1 MMRTMVDL
9 LLKNK
14 PRGRSLLIVLLVLVV
29 LLPLWWRTGLWYK
42 ERLLNDARAGIT
54 GAVAVHS
61 RILSSAIQQR
71 LSLFKGIKAFADH
84 RAFSADKVEPGEFIV
99 FAALLTSGT
108 TGIRSVIVAPEGI
121 AQFVYPLEG
130 NEVLVG
136 QDLFRDRRGPAR
148 ADVQRTIRSQRIVLS
163 GPYAVRPKGLELVAR
178 QVVYRGENLWGLVS
192 VAFDITPAFAEAAM
206 NPLPAGLEL
215 ILQDRTGQLLYG
227 KKSVLEDHPV
237 VGSVAIHDGDWKL
250 AAVPAGGWNAAI
262 AKPLLQFR
270 GITLAIVLLLTALL
284 YFLLSYR
291 SRLKLAVRQRTDD
304 LQRML
309 ANRREEEEHLN
320 RSLINLR
327 RAMGATFEA
336 MAVAVEK
343 KEPLSSGHQRR
354 VADLART
361 IATEMGLPEDVL
373 DGLRMA
379 AMIHDIGKISLP
391 EEILGKPA
399 RLSEEEYAVVKT
411 HAQVGYEILK
421 EIDVPWP
428 VARLVWQHHERL
440 DGSGYPRGLSGEEI
454 LPEARILAVADVVE
468 AMASQRCYR
477 PTPGLEKALEEIQA
491 QRGLLYDPDV
501 VDACLRIFREKDF
514 RLA

>member
-1 MMRTMVDL
+1 MVDY

-14 PRGRSLLIVLLVLVV
+14 PRGRSLIIVLLVLIV
-29 LLPLWWRTGLWYK
+29 LLPLWWQASLWYK
-42 ERLLNDARAGIT
+42 ERILNDKHAEIT

-84 RAFSADKVEPGEFIV
+84 RAFSAAKVDAGEFTV
-99 FAALLTSGT
+99 FAALLTSGI
-108 TGIRSVIVAPEGI
+108 TGIRSVVVAPDGI
-121 AQFVYPLEG
+121 VQFAYPQEG
-130 NEVLVG
+130 NEALVG
-136 QDLFRDRRGPAR
+136 QDLFRDRRGPVR
-148 ADVQRTIRSQRIVLS
+148 ADVQRTIRAPRMVLS
-163 GPYAVRPKGLELVAR
+163 GPYTVRPKGLELVAR
-178 QVVYRGENLWGLVS
+178 QIVYRGENLWGLVS
-192 VAFDITPAFAEAAM
+192 LTFDITPAFTEAAL

-215 ILQDRTGQLLYG
+215 LLQDRTGHLLYG
-227 KKSVLEDHPV
+227 NKSVLEDHPV
-237 VGSVAIHDGDWKL
+237 VGSVDIPDGNWKL
-250 AAVPAGGWNAAI
+250 AAIPAGGWNAAI

-320 RSLINLR
+320 RSLLNLR
-327 RAMGATFEA
+327 RGMGATLA
-336 MAVAVEK
+336 LAVEK
-343 KEPLSSGHQRR
+343 KEPFSSGHQRR

-361 IATEMGLPEDVL
+361 IATEMGLTEDAM
-373 DGLRMA
+373 DGIRTA
-379 AMIHDIGKISLP
+379 AMIHDIGKIALP

-399 RLSEEEYAVVKT
+399 RLSEEEYATVKT
-411 HAQVGYEILK
+411 HAQNGYEILK
-421 EIDVPWP
+421 EIEFPWP
-428 VARLVWQHHERL
+428 VARLVWQHHERMN
-440 DGSGYPRGLSGEEI
+440 GSGYPLGLSREEI

-477 PTPGLEKALEEIQA
+477 STPGLEKALEEIQA
-491 QRGLLYDPDV
+491 QRGILYDPDV

-514 RLA
+514 RLD